1 MYTRKLALF
10 ALVLGTTVA
19 YPYPAA
25 SRNPE
30 SLGIVAA
37 PPTPRT
43 IEDPRTPT
51 LRVKEYQRR
60 QIHNADYHANGPP
73 PSPNPASAQDS
84 SPPSPANSPD
94 AAPSEPTKDKRAET
108 SVKHGPAPIVS
119 SPREKASKELDV
131 EESNVAMKKR
141 STLYPGTN
149 IADCDPHAQNLPPT
163 DPDAT
168 ALRVEADQ
176 KRQIHN
182 ADYHANGPPPSPNP
196 APAQESSSPSPA
208 NPSDATPSE
217 PNAKDKRAES
227 SIEHSPRPVISS
239 SSSSH
244 EKAKDVEQSRITRK
258 KRSMDGGPAHA
269 FGGSAV
275 NHRVSKLVAR
285 IADGDWYGLRRR
297 NVEEL
302 TNLHNRDF
310 DHYTVTRWSRAE
322 ADKMQAWSKLGY
334 SNV

>member
-51 LRVKEYQRR
+51 LRIKEYQRR

-84 SPPSPANSPD
+84 SSPSPANSPD
-94 AAPSEPTKDKRAET
+94 AAPSEPAKDKRAET
-108 SVKHGPAPIVS
+108 SVEHGPGPIVS
-119 SPREKASKELDV
+119 SPREKASKGLDV
-131 EESNVAMKKR
+131 KENSVAMKKR
-141 STLYPGTN
+141 STNT
-149 IADCDPHAQNLPPT
+149 ADHDSHAQNLPRT
-163 DPDAT
+163 DPRT
-168 ALRVEADQ
+168 PTLRIKEYQ
-176 KRQIHN
+176 RRQIHN

-196 APAQESSSPSPA
+196 APTQESSSPSPA
-208 NPSDATPSE
+208 NPPDATPSE
-217 PNAKDKRAES
+217 TAKDKRAKS
-227 SIEHSPRPVISS
+227 SIEHPVIFS

-258 KRSMDGGPAHA
+258 KRSMDGPAHA
-269 FGGSAV
+269 FGVNAV
-275 NHRVSKLVAR
+275 NHRVSKLIAR

-302 TNLHNRDF
+302 TNLHNRNF
-310 DHYTVTRWSRAE
+310 DHYAVTRWSKAE

-334 SNV
+334 SSV

>member
-1 MYTRKLALF
+1 MYTRKLALL
-10 ALVLGTTVA
+10 ALVLGTTTVA
-19 YPYPAA
+19 YAYPVA

-60 QIHNADYHANGPP
+60 QIHNADDHANGPP

-84 SPPSPANSPD
+84 SPPSPDSPD
-94 AAPSEPTKDKRAET
+94 AAPSEPTKDKCAET

-119 SPREKASKELDV
+119 YLREKASKELDV

-149 IADCDPHAQNLPPT
+149 IADRDPHAQNLPPT

-168 ALRVEADQ
+168 TLRVEADQ

-196 APAQESSSPSPA
+196 APTQESSSPSPA
-208 NPSDATPSE
+208 NPPDATPSE
-217 PNAKDKRAES
+217 TAKDKRAKS
-227 SIEHSPRPVISS
+227 SIEHPVIFS

-244 EKAKDVEQSRITRK
+244 EKAKDVEQSRNTRK
-258 KRSMDGGPAHA
+258 KRSMDGPAHA
-269 FGGSAV
+269 FGVKAV
-275 NHRVSKLVAR
+275 NHRVSKLIAR

-302 TNLHNRDF
+302 TNLHNRNF
-310 DHYTVTRWSRAE
+310 DHYAVTRWSKAE